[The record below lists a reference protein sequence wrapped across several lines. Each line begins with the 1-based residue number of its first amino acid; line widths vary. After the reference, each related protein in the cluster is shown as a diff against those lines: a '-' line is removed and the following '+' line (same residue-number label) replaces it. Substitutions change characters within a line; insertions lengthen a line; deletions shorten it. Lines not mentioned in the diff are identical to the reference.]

1 MADLANLT
9 DAVMRG
15 DRFRADGHATNAGA
29 AVDLA
34 RALLAG

>member
-9 DAVMRG
+9 HAVMRG
-15 DRFRADGHATNAGA
+15 DRFRAGA